1 MSEELKPI
9 LPYARH
15 LNLKEIFIFTN
26 INHINFV
33 QENKL
38 LPNKNS

>member
-15 LNLKEIFIFTN
+15 LNLKEIFIFYKYKS
-26 INHINFV
+26 H
-33 QENKL
+33 
-38 LPNKNS
+38 